1 MARNILKQATELLQS
16 NLPPPQPW
24 STLVSNLIHLLHL
37 YSNGL
42 SFSIALDHFASQRR
56 LHTSSSVVPL
66 HLVKLVEIF
75 KSPILWHLSLSDGQ
89 LIAHFPHSNFTQL
102 NLLRG
107 TTLTIAANLGEP
119 ALKSPA
125 HEDALRLAI
134 NSSQAPLSD
143 SPDDIKVTA
152 QFAETP
158 SQSSHKLPTSVC
170 FPTNAIIFH
179 LDESTL
185 SSLNLPHPL
194 DKLTLQRVW
203 DERSLNPEAVFA
215 HVVSVNHQESTLC
228 VHDSPLI
235 STSQPSVTVH
245 FSEDRAPIIHAIQP
259 GDGLL
264 LLSPTVY
271 PTGTSFDLYTTD
283 TTVCLSSKLK
293 SDGLKVR
300 HSQPEGAS
308 PDRYRTSAKR
318 KRVDDD
324 LSKSSQPVDFDRV
337 LTLSEPESQLPLV
350 VHARLRSVPYELNDD
365 MDHWVIDFG
374 SLKVKFQG
382 HGIQANSFMEGDE
395 IVMTEFRVSPTQ
407 PQSRREWVAEEVHNL
422 STMHAVLFCPFMR
435 ANVSGDHV
443 CRSIRETNGYTT
455 MHVRVQVKSLA
466 VTEDRQSLRLTVVD
480 WNGIGGTI
488 IGSHFAESTDAR
500 PVWCVEMSEHVLNTL
515 FQTVSQHFLQS
526 ATKAKL
532 DEMSVTFQRDIWF
545 MTLTCNGKKWPVAQ
559 VRACVSTS
567 C

>member
-1 MARNILKQATELLQS
+1 MLQT

-42 SFSIALDHFASQRR
+42 SFSIALDHFTSQRR
-56 LHTSSSVVPL
+56 LHSASSVVPL
-66 HLVKLVEIF
+66 HLAKLVEIV
-75 KSPILWHLSLSDGQ
+75 KSPILWHMSLSDGQ
-89 LIAHFPHSNFTQL
+89 QIAHFPHSNFAQL
-102 NLLRG
+102 NLRHG
-107 TTLTIAANLGEP
+107 TTLTIAAKLGEP

-134 NSSQAPLSD
+134 NSRQAPLSN
-143 SPDDIKVTA
+143 SPDDVKATA

-158 SQSSHKLPTSVC
+158 SQSALKLPTSVC
-170 FPTNAIIFH
+170 FPTNAIIVH

-185 SSLNLPHPL
+185 SSLNLAHPL

-215 HVVSVNHQESTLC
+215 HIVSVNHKEFTLC
-228 VHDSPLI
+228 VQDSPLI

-245 FSEDRAPIIHAIQP
+245 FSEDRAPVIHALQP

-264 LLSPTVY
+264 LLSPTVH
-271 PTGTSFDLYTTD
+271 PTGTSFDLYTTE
-283 TTVCLSSKLK
+283 TTVCLSSKPK
-293 SDGLKVR
+293 SNGLKVR
-300 HSQPEGAS
+300 HCQLEEMSS
-308 PDRYRTSAKR
+308 DKYRTSEKR

-324 LSKSSQPVDFDRV
+324 LSKSSQPVDVDRV
-337 LTLSEPESQLPLV
+337 LTLSEPELQLPLV
-350 VHARLRSVPYELNDD
+350 VHARLRSVPYELNDE
-365 MDHWVIDFG
+365 MDHWIIDFR
-374 SLKVKFQG
+374 SFKVKLQA
-382 HGIQANSFMEGDE
+382 HGIQTNSFMEGDE
-395 IVMTEFRVSPTQ
+395 IVMTEFRISPAQ

-435 ANVSGDHV
+435 TIVSGNRV
-443 CRSIRETNGYTT
+443 CRNIGEGNGYTT

-480 WNGIGGTI
+480 CNDTD
-488 IGSHFAESTDAR
+488 GSHLPESTDAR
-500 PVWCVEMSEHVLNTL
+500 PVWCAEMNEHVLKNL
-515 FQTVSQHFLQS
+515 FQTVSRHFLQS
-526 ATKAKL
+526 APKAKL
-532 DEMSVTFQRDIWF
+532 DDIYNTFQRDTWL

-559 VRACVSTS
+559 VRACVSTR
-567 C
+567 